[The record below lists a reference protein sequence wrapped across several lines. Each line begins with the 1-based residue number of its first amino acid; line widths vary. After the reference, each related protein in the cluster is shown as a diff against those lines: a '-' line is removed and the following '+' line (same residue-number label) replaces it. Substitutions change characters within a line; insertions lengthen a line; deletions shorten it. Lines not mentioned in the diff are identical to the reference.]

1 MKEEKWAL
9 FPFLTMDY
17 KAAEAWLNDQ
27 AAQGWQYTS
36 KTTLWGYLLC
46 FRRTMHTDLTYCV
59 DIAGGKKDQ
68 DYRDF
73 LNQAG
78 WGWEGT
84 IQGMDIFSS
93 LSGAVPIPIQ
103 TDPDLERQR
112 FGRRYFWNTWLAGLA
127 ATLLA
132 IALLFWLLGDQMT
145 PTDLSG
151 LLLFMLSSWWGLIRL
166 ALLPILLVSILW
178 ELTALPLY
186 YFRSRREGL
195 TAPDPRRAW
204 RRGVAEF
211 TVSML
216 IKLIIILNL
225 ILSFFPSSEH
235 SYTQSEREG
244 LRDQPVVT
252 AEEVGLIYAGSAMDS
267 ARTGTLLVDRWEY
280 LELVDCDSTW
290 SLFLST
296 TRYRCLWDG
305 LASWTARTLMED
317 DPFTPVDL
325 GFDESWIFRPDPPD
339 DYSILVLRNGRTA
352 VRLEG
357 PLDWTD
363 EAVRGILEEK
373 FG

>member
-1 MKEEKWAL
+1 MTEEIWTL

-17 KAAEAWLNDQ
+17 KAAEVWLNEK

-36 KTTLWGYLLC
+36 DTTLWGYLLRL
-46 FRRTMHTDLTYCV
+46 RRTERTDLRYCV
-59 DIAGGKKDQ
+59 DISGGKKDK
-68 DYRDF
+68 DYRNF

-78 WGWEGT
+78 WGCEGT
-84 IQGMDIFSS
+84 VRGMDIFSS
-93 LSGAVPIPIQ
+93 LPGAAPVPIQ
-103 TDPDLERQR
+103 TDAGLERQR
-112 FGRRYFWNTWLAGLA
+112 FGRRYFWSTWLSGLAVTLAAVLFLAGLYVS
-127 ATLLA
+127 LVSPSDFP
-132 IALLFWLLGDQMT
+132 LFF
-145 PTDLSG
+145 LS
-151 LLLFMLSSWWGLIRL
+151 MLSSWWDLLRL
-166 ALLPILLVSILW
+166 ALLPIFLASILW

-186 YFRSRREGL
+186 YFRSRRDGL
-195 TAPDPRRAW
+195 SAPDSRRAW

-211 TVSML
+211 AVSML

-225 ILSFFPSSEH
+225 ILSFLPDSEYRY
-235 SYTQSEREG
+235 SQIEREG
-244 LRDQPVVT
+244 LRNQPVVT
-252 AEEVGLIYAGSAMDS
+252 AEEVGLTYAGYAMD
-267 ARTGTLLVDRWEY
+267 RTHTGTILADRWEY

-296 TRYRCLWDG
+296 TRYHCLWEG
-305 LASWTARTLMED
+305 LAVQAAQALMED
-317 DPFTPVDL
+317 APFTPVDL

-339 DYSILVLRNGRTA
+339 DYSILVLREGSTA